1 LSDLPGQPSAAI
13 EAAPAARPATS
24 LDAAESRPRLSRRLR
39 QIYSLEDLDAAARRF
54 LPKPLYSYVAEGAET
69 QAAVHA
75 NRASFAEWAL
85 VPNVLRDTSAR
96 QQSTTLLGRS
106 YDMPFGIAPMGG
118 AALVGFEADLAFAR
132 AARAAKIPMVLS
144 AASLI
149 AMEKVRAAYPGA
161 WYQAYVTGERAALTA
176 LLQRVERAG
185 FDTLVLTVD
194 VPVIAN
200 RENYL
205 RNGFSLPLRP
215 SLKLAG
221 EGLAHPGWLFGTFV
235 RTLLRNGMPH
245 VENMTAAR
253 GAPALARVGPRH
265 LGRRDALNWTDFEW
279 LRKAWKGKLVL
290 KGVLASADALR
301 ARDIGADGLIL
312 SNHGGRQLD
321 GAVTALRVLPEIA
334 AAAGDMTIM
343 IDGGIRRGT
352 DVVKALALGAKFVF
366 VARPFLFAAAIGGEP
381 GVAHAVAL
389 LAQEI
394 DCDLALLGAS
404 ALSEIT
410 REMLIPARAPGP

>member
-1 LSDLPGQPSAAI
+1 MSDGPAAL
-13 EAAPAARPATS
+13 AAPSARPATS
-24 LDAAESRPRLSRRLR
+24 LDAAEGRARLSRRLR
-39 QIYSLEDLDAAARRF
+39 EIYSLEDLDAAARRF
-54 LPKPLYSYVAEGAET
+54 LPKPLYSYIAEGAET
-69 QAAVHA
+69 QAAVRA

-85 VPNVLRDTSAR
+85 VPNVLCDTSAR
-96 QQSTTLLGRS
+96 QQTTTLLGRS
-106 YDMPFGIAPMGG
+106 YDLPFGIAPMGG
-118 AALVGFEADLAFAR
+118 AALAGFEADLAFAG
-132 AARAAKIPMVLS
+132 AANGANIPMVLS

-149 AMEKVRAAYPGA
+149 PMEKVRAAYPHA
-161 WYQAYVTGERAALTA
+161 WYQAYITGERAALTA

-215 SLKLAG
+215 SVKVAL
-221 EGLAHPGWLFGTFV
+221 EGLTHPEWLFGTFL

-245 VENMTAAR
+245 MENMTAVR

-265 LGRRDALNWTDFEW
+265 LGRRDALNWADFEW
-279 LRKAWKGKLVL
+279 LRSAWKGKLVL
-290 KGVLASADALR
+290 KGVLAPRDARR
-301 ARDIGADGLIL
+301 ARDIGADGLII

-321 GAVTALRVLPEIA
+321 GAATALRVLPEIA
-334 AAAGDMTIM
+334 AEAGAMTVM

-352 DVVKALALGAKFVF
+352 DIVKALALGAKFVF
-366 VARPFLFAAAIGGEP
+366 VARPFLFAAAIAGEA
-381 GVAHAVAL
+381 GVAHAISL
-389 LAQEI
+389 LAQEV

-404 ALSEIT
+404 TLAEIDRT
-410 REMLIPARAPGP
+410 MLLPARAQGA

>member
-1 LSDLPGQPSAAI
+1 
-13 EAAPAARPATS
+13 
-24 LDAAESRPRLSRRLR
+24 
-39 QIYSLEDLDAAARRF
+39 
-54 LPKPLYSYVAEGAET
+54 
-69 QAAVHA
+69 
-75 NRASFAEWAL
+75 
-85 VPNVLRDTSAR
+85 
-96 QQSTTLLGRS
+96 
-106 YDMPFGIAPMGG
+106 
-118 AALVGFEADLAFAR
+118 
-132 AARAAKIPMVLS
+132 MVLS

-149 AMEKVRAAYPGA
+149 AMEKVNAAYPQA
-161 WYQAYVTGERAALTA
+161 WYQAYITGERTALTA
-176 LLQRVERAG
+176 LMQRVERAG

-215 SLKLAG
+215 SAKIALAG
-221 EGLAHPGWLFGTFV
+221 LTHPSWLLGTFL

-245 VENMTAAR
+245 MENMTAVR

-265 LGRRDALNWTDFEW
+265 LGRRDALNWVDFEW
-279 LRKAWKGKLVL
+279 LRKTWKGKLVL
-290 KGVLASADALR
+290 KGVLASADARR
-301 ARDIGADGLIL
+301 ARDIGVDGLII

-334 AAAGDMTIM
+334 AEAGAMTVM

-381 GVAHAVAL
+381 GVAHAISL

-404 ALSEIT
+404 TPSEIDRT
-410 REMLIPARAPGP
+410 MLIPTAAPLP